1 MRIGLFP
8 ETVLRGLRGRFAS
21 PSQVAGRQTGETLI
35 GHADFQLA
43 DNVIQKMHIGNFT
56 MYLKSIVYQQQNVYI
71 ADNIFSQGY
80 LSGNGM
86 EFWTPEKS
94 KKMTLDSFDNSTPS
108 IFSCLVPYDSPRQ
121 EGDYFMNE
129 YPNPLDVTGLYNTTN
144 PALEHMSSNREIHYA
159 TAPFYAA
166 LHRFDNSTPADA
178 MSFGSY
184 NRFNT
189 MCFQGHQA
197 MFNPTS
203 RTYDLVQ
210 QNRCE
215 LLQIALKIAL
225 CFLCHVL
232 TRALCVRA
240 CTKKN
245 LVVIGA
251 RGTSLIVSLLCH
263 LMLFSCV
270 ALNCSY

>member
-1 MRIGLFP
+1 
-8 ETVLRGLRGRFAS
+8 
-21 PSQVAGRQTGETLI
+21 
-35 GHADFQLA
+35 
-43 DNVIQKMHIGNFT
+43 
-56 MYLKSIVYQQQNVYI
+56 
-71 ADNIFSQGY
+71 
-80 LSGNGM
+80 M

-129 YPNPLDVTGLYNTTN
+129 YPNPLDVTGLYSTTN

-159 TAPFYAA
+159 TAPFYGA

-210 QNRCE
+210 QNSGHWGSRSVPIVLHLCYLILCCSE
-215 LLQIALKIAL
+215 SAISIADNLCAASLVFGFSLDRIYQGKTPRHIAPL
-225 CFLCHVL
+225 HRF
-232 TRALCVRA
+232 AFS
-240 CTKKN
+240 N
-245 LVVIGA
+245 
-251 RGTSLIVSLLCH
+251 
-263 LMLFSCV
+263 LFSCFV
-270 ALNCSY
+270 FKFMLTFVLVFRNRLWKGEKGPPKDARASLVLLHARRDVQPQHGHDWVLGCLFVTAFLS